1 MKDQWIPCDKFV
13 PDREGKYLVTTVNGA
28 VRIDRWSDGAWGACM
43 PHVKNKGRYRP
54 HVAWQYLPKPY
65 KE

>member
-28 VRIDRWSDGAWGACM
+28 VRIDRWADGAWG
-43 PHVKNKGRYRP
+43 HVC
-54 HVAWQYLPKPY
+54 HM
-65 KE
+65 